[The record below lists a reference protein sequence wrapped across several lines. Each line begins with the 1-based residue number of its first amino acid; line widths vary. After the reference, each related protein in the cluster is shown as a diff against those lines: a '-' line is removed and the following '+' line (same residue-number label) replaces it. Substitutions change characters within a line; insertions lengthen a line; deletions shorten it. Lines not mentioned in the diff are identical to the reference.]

1 MLLSNRQN
9 FAVIARLRKWGGGC
23 SAKGT
28 CSHTNQDVLAAETL
42 VERAMELDH
51 VGGTFGGNSKPTP
64 FICLVLK
71 MLQIQPEKD
80 IIVEFIKNEEY
91 KYVRALGAFYMRLV
105 GKPVDVYNY
114 LEPVSLEPF
123 VYCNFGEFYRR
134 THISRTC
141 SGRQTFWGLSCTRF
155 VGSQETCALI

>member
-1 MLLSNRQN
+1 
-9 FAVIARLRKWGGGC
+9 
-23 SAKGT
+23 
-28 CSHTNQDVLAAETL
+28 
-42 VERAMELDH
+42 MELDH

-123 VYCNFGEFYRR
+123 V
-134 THISRTC
+134 
-141 SGRQTFWGLSCTRF
+141 
-155 VGSQETCALI
+155 